1 MINALR
7 EYYLVTKDA
16 IEALS
21 DVSWKKDREKAM
33 SKLDDIIMIREHLQK
48 DIQPPFTDEEK
59 QLGESCVKLNDE
71 LTKAMAKR
79 RMELARDLKV
89 VREQKQHNQKYANP
103 YEAMLTDG
111 VYYDKRK

>member
-1 MINALR
+1 MMNALR
-7 EYYLVTKDA
+7 EYYLVSKEA

-21 DVSWKKDREKAM
+21 DLSWEKDREMAM
-33 SKLDDIIMIREHLQK
+33 SKLDEIILIRGNLQK

-59 QLGESCVKLNDE
+59 QLGGLCVKLNDE
-71 LTKAMAKR
+71 LTKLMAKR
-79 RMELARDLKV
+79 RMEVARDLKM

-103 YEAMLTDG
+103 YEAMMTDG